1 MSWKREGCQWK
12 ARKIL
17 ALILITVHKPHARL
31 LPRNL
36 EILKGHCKTDF
47 FFLYY
52 YYYEFSA

>member
-1 MSWKREGCQWK
+1 MSWKRDGCQWK

-17 ALILITVHKPHARL
+17 TLILITVHKPHARL

>member
-31 LPRNL
+31 LSRNL
-36 EILKGHCKTDF
+36 DLWKGHRKRDL

-52 YYYEFSA
+52 YYEILA